1 MSQLTLTRATK
12 APPAARTVAV
22 VLAVVAAAA
31 SVVTALADPG
41 HGAQD
46 GLALSG
52 LVLRTTGH
60 LAALGTIGCLVLVLA
75 HQHDRSAPPDAVV
88 LRSASVWASCWALV
102 LLFTLILE
110 VVAPDAVATHGSVG
124 PDPADLAAR
133 IRWQIAGVVLACVV
147 RILAG
152 SARRRADVWLLLG
165 VALVGLIPALAIG
178 HTDTSESGRLVTAAL
193 TVHVVAVSVWAGG
206 LMALVTHHR
215 EVWAD
220 GRGPRTVRVYSTVA
234 LACYVAVGASGLS
247 AVLARTDPGAVLD
260 SRAHLALLVSKAAIL
275 VGLGVAGGVQRRVV
289 LPRLSERGP
298 EVLIVVAVA
307 EMVLMAT
314 ALGLAVTLT
323 HTAS

>member
-1 MSQLTLTRATK
+1 MSELTLTRATRT
-12 APPAARTVAV
+12 PPAARTVAV
-22 VLAVVAAAA
+22 VIALVAATA

-75 HQHDRSAPPDAVV
+75 QQHDRWAPPDAVV

-102 LLFTLILE
+102 LLLTLVLE

-124 PDPADLAAR
+124 PDPSDLATR
-133 IRWQIAGVVLACVV
+133 IRWQVAGVVLAGVV
-147 RILAG
+147 RILAHG
-152 SARRRADVWLLLG
+152 ARRRVDVWVLLG
-165 VALVGLIPALAIG
+165 VAVTGLAPALAIG
-178 HTDTSESGRLVTAAL
+178 HTDTSDSGRLVTTAL
-193 TVHVVAVSVWAGG
+193 AVHVVAVSVWAGG
-206 LMALVTHHR
+206 LVALVTHHR

-220 GRGPRTVRVYSTVA
+220 GRGPRTVRVYSNVA
-234 LACYVAVGASGLS
+234 FACYVAVGGSGL
-247 AVLARTDPGAVLD
+247 AALLARSDPGAVLD
-260 SRAHLALLVSKAAIL
+260 SRAHLAILVSKAAIL
-275 VGLGVAGGVQRRVV
+275 VALGVAGGVQRRLV
-289 LPRLSERGP
+289 LPRISERGP
-298 EVLIVVAVA
+298 EVLVVVAVA